1 VKEHTWHSASPEA
14 TRHLAARLGRLL
26 KPGDVVALMG
36 ELGAGKTEFVRGL
49 AAGLDVAPDTPVSSP
64 SFVLAHEYP
73 GRLPLVHLDLYR
85 LDVIPPELLPDLED
99 YLFRERVAAV
109 EWAERLGG
117 LVPEHYLEVRL
128 TVTGETTR
136 EITLVGHGRRGEE
149 LVAALAATPEG

>member
-14 TRHLAARLGRLL
+14 TRYLAARLGRLL

-49 AAGLDVAPDTPVSSP
+49 AVGLDVPPDTPVSSP

-85 LDVIPPELLPDLED
+85 LEVIPPELLPDLED
-99 YLFRERVAAV
+99 YLFGARVAAV
-109 EWAERLGG
+109 EWAERLGE
-117 LVPEHYLEVRL
+117 LLPEHYLEVRL